1 VWTYKYQMTINNLLN
16 TLTNNT
22 PLPME
27 LWLKI
32 VYKHKGFSTP
42 SALLIKNHFEKI
54 NPTALLIK
62 KHMKKNNL
70 FEYTQLHYFVR
81 YENLELT
88 ESMNDISSYHIT
100 YNLENIDGDNIYNR
114 FWNEDYESLSF

>member
-1 VWTYKYQMTINNLLN
+1 MTINNLLN

-62 KHMKKNNL
+62 KHMKKNDL
-70 FEYTQLHYFVR
+70 IEYTQLHYFVK
-81 YENLELT
+81 YENLEVT

-100 YNLENIDGDNIYNR
+100 CNLENIDGDNIYDR
-114 FWNEDYESLSF
+114 FWNEEYESLSF